1 MPKDLPL
8 NLASLHRE
16 EEQLRQKARLL
27 IADDPRLQLHLAVT
41 EAAMELADALRQLAT
56 SDENLKVVQMLGMRT
71 FNAFGASL
79 KLMLSGYHQNG
90 ALVLRDLLE
99 TAFLLD
105 LFGGDRSLI
114 ERWRLS
120 DKKARMKDFSPVKV
134 REALDSRDGFTS
146 KKRFETYEMFSELAG
161 HPNMNSHLMMR
172 PEKGGDAVIGPFME
186 FTTLRAGISEM
197 GRLAIQVGEKLDL
210 FFPVDWGLPSRLA
223 FGKLKQDWIN
233 TFYRNPARDPDAE
246 NPA

>member
-41 EAAMELADALRQLAT
+41 EGAMELADALRQFAT

-79 KLMLSGYHQNG
+79 KLMLSGYHQNS

-134 REALDSRDGFTS
+134 REALDSRDGSSHQKSGLRRTRCS
-146 KKRFETYEMFSELAG
+146 
-161 HPNMNSHLMMR
+161 PNL
-172 PEKGGDAVIGPFME
+172 
-186 FTTLRAGISEM
+186 
-197 GRLAIQVGEKLDL
+197 
-210 FFPVDWGLPSRLA
+210 PV
-223 FGKLKQDWIN
+223 
-233 TFYRNPARDPDAE
+233 TPA
-246 NPA
+246 